1 MFNEKLPLGVAVAEG
16 GAVDAACSKYSSQ
29 EFLFSWFPI
38 LLASLELTVGPPE
51 VASVIVVAALPTAM
65 PSSSAARAA
74 SYWMASS
81 RVDWRTCHTWCC
93 PVCEL

>member
-16 GAVDAACSKYSSQ
+16 GAVDAALKRAIQ
-29 EFLFSWFPI
+29 VLFITLVPGYYFV
-38 LLASLELTVGPPE
+38 LAVGPPE
-51 VASVIVVAALPTAM
+51 VASVIVVAALAAAM

-81 RVDWRTCHTWCC
+81 RVDWRTCQTWCC